1 MKLAIFDFDGTI
13 LPKDTL
19 PFLLSQWYHHN
30 YSKTKLMKVYLPL
43 LPLYLMYKTGM
54 NSRLTKEEMRIKALR
69 GFNSIFIGMSEKEII
84 EYFSKTCQSMKEFLN
99 TSIVEEIKKANDT
112 GFHTVIL
119 SGSYIILLEILGEY
133 LGINTIIGTEMYFK
147 NGIFDHDKGL
157 NLISGSSKVEKL
169 CGHFENHQIDWTE
182 SYAYADSYTDL
193 ELLGLVGNPVIV
205 NPDARLKS
213 IALEKNWR
221 LIS

>member
-19 PFLLSQWYHHN
+19 PFLLSQWYHNN

-43 LPLYLMYKTGM
+43 IPLYLIYKFGVS
-54 NSRLTKEEMRIKALR
+54 SRLTKEEMRIKALH
-69 GFNSIFIGMSEKEII
+69 GFNSIFVGMTEKEIV
-84 EYFSKTCQSMKEFLN
+84 EYFSKTCQSMKKLLN
-99 TSIVEEIKKANDT
+99 ESVVQEIRKANDS

-119 SGSYIILLEILGEY
+119 SGSYSILLEMLGKY

-147 NGIFDHDKGL
+147 DGIFDHDKGL
-157 NLISGSSKVEKL
+157 DLISGSSKVKRL
-169 CGHFENHQIDWTE
+169 CGYFDNQQIDWTN

-193 ELLGLVGNPVIV
+193 ELLELVGNPIIV
-205 NPDARLKS
+205 NPDERLKS
-213 IALEKNWR
+213 VALEKKWR